1 VPDDGVAQCDMTL
14 KCFVGRCVAFVSL
27 EITKGFAAVPH
38 TIYFLLPLFFQGLFY
53 TVNNSWRIKV
63 NALWT
68 YEL

>member
-1 VPDDGVAQCDMTL
+1 MPDDGVAQCDMTL

-53 TVNNSWRIKV
+53 TVNNS
-63 NALWT
+63 
-68 YEL
+68 